1 MSTEPTEA
9 SQAEAVG
16 YADALSELDA
26 LLLDLEDDDID
37 VDLLATKVDRAAEL
51 IKLCRDRID
60 NAKVQVHRIVA
71 DLEADAPAEG
81 DNNLALELDE

>member
-1 MSTEPTEA
+1 MPTEPTDA
-9 SQAEAVG
+9 SAADSLG

-51 IKLCRDRID
+51 IKLCRNRID

-71 DLEADAPAEG
+71 DLEADAPG
-81 DNNLALELDE
+81 DDDVLTLELEE

>member
-1 MSTEPTEA
+1 MPTEPTDA
-9 SQAEAVG
+9 NNDDSIG

-37 VDLLATKVDRAAEL
+37 VDLLAAKVDRAAEL

-71 DLEADAPAEG
+71 DLEAEAPGIDDA
-81 DNNLALELDE
+81 LALELEE